1 MSIRKEMKWKIEDI
15 ELHNIS
21 RFRGELMGIAMLFI
35 ILFHISLPQSDAFF
49 GLRRMGN
56 IGVDIFLFLSGV
68 GLWFAW
74 TQHPSITYFFSRRYL
89 RIYPAWL
96 IVACLYYIPDFIHGE
111 GHNYQLGFLAQRRTH
126 FLVYTRHNDALH
138 SRTGLYATYC

>member
-1 MSIRKEMKWKIEDI
+1 MRIPDI
-15 ELHNIS
+15 ELANVS
-21 RFRGELMGIAMLFI
+21 RFRGELMGAAMLFI
-35 ILFHISLPQSDAFF
+35 MLFHVSLPRWDMFF

-74 TQHPSITYFFSRRYL
+74 MKRADMKHFFRRRYI

-96 IVACLYYIPDFIHGE
+96 IIACLYYIPRFHG
-111 GHNYQLGFLAQRRTH
+111 GDLMAG
-126 FLVYTRHNDALH
+126 
-138 SRTGLYATYC
+138 